1 MTKTEFL
8 SKYPEMNDDGN
19 VSKFKINLL
28 NSYSTH
34 PLSNG
39 DNKVKNMLEDYN
51 RLVITENRDKKINT
65 ILLEQS
71 LRRLKTSLLQI

>member
-34 PLSNG
+34 P
-39 DNKVKNMLEDYN
+39 
-51 RLVITENRDKKINT
+51 
-65 ILLEQS
+65 
-71 LRRLKTSLLQI
+71 